1 MASYGILSI
10 SKEEETTIPPPF
22 KINMEGQNSAS
33 SFHKRTSTIWNDFK
47 KVMVNEVLKTKYKKY
62 VKLYSCASSGGTG
75 HSKRRQESHIMSDAR
90 LQSILNIQGIVL

>member
-33 SFHKRTSTIWNDFK
+33 SFHKRTSTIWNDFER
-47 KVMVNEVLKTKYKKY
+47 VMIDEVLKIKYKKY
-62 VKLYSCASSGGTG
+62 TKLYSCAGSEKTD
-75 HSKRRQESHIMSDAR
+75 HLKRHQESHIMSDAH
-90 LQSILNIQGIVL
+90 LQNILNI